1 MVQGVAPAAPVICTT
16 SETKMSSNA
25 ADARGRSGWGTA
37 LAILLLIVAIL
48 AVLALAA
55 TRVVEQRIASI
66 LGPRSQVGN
75 VQVGLRQVVLTDVT
89 VPGASGQPGARAQR
103 VELEPEWTAF
113 LRREAVFKRIII
125 DGFDFAVVRSPDGDM
140 QISPAL
146 QAALRAGV
154 GDGKTRRNGPIR
166 VAELILRDGRLEYL
180 DGAVSKPP
188 HRIPF
193 KDVQARL
200 QPVVIPGDGTSSD
213 MEFTGKVEDNRN
225 GESTVRARGKVVI
238 GGTDADIA
246 VAARNMDVRH
256 AAPYLA
262 ENGAGSL
269 SGGSMDL
276 DMKTSIARHEL
287 KASGAV
293 ALHNL
298 KFSGDGSLFSLPRKA
313 VLAAMKDKSG
323 TIRFDF
329 ALAGSLDN
337 PKFSVTRGFAAQV
350 AQGFGH
356 AIGVGAEGAA
366 EGVAGAVKE
375 LGNALSDL
383 LSPTKP

>member
-1 MVQGVAPAAPVICTT
+1 
-16 SETKMSSNA
+16 MSSNA
-25 ADARGRSGWGTA
+25 ADARGRSRWGTA
-37 LAILLLIVAIL
+37 LAILLLIGAVI

-75 VQVGLRQVVLTDVT
+75 VQVGLHQVVLTDVA
-89 VPGASGQPGARAQR
+89 VPGASGQPGARARR

-113 LRREAVFKRIII
+113 LRREAVFKRIIVE
-125 DGFDFAVVRSPDGDM
+125 GFDFAVVRNPDGDM

-146 QAALRAGV
+146 QAALRAGD

-166 VAELILRDGRLEYL
+166 VAELILRDGRLDYL

-193 KDVQARL
+193 KDVQAHL
-200 QPVVIPGDGTSSD
+200 QPVVIPGDGTASD
-213 MEFTGKVEDNRN
+213 LEFTGKVEDNRN
-225 GESTVRARGKVVI
+225 GEATVRAKGKLVV
-238 GGTDADIA
+238 GGADADITVA
-246 VAARNMDVRH
+246 VRNMDIRH

-262 ENGAGSL
+262 DNGAGSL

-276 DMKTSIARHEL
+276 DMKTAIARREL
-287 KASGAV
+287 KASGTV

-323 TIRFDF
+323 VIRFEF
-329 ALAGSLDN
+329 TLAGSLDN
-337 PKFSVTRGFAAQV
+337 PKFSVTRGFSAQV
-350 AQGFGH
+350 ARGFGH

-375 LGNALSDL
+375 LGDALSDM
-383 LSPTKP
+383 LSPKP

>member
-1 MVQGVAPAAPVICTT
+1 
-16 SETKMSSNA
+16 MSSNA
-25 ADARGRSGWGTA
+25 AAARGRSRWGTA
-37 LAILLLIVAIL
+37 LAILLLIAAVL
-48 AVLALAA
+48 GVLALAA

-66 LGPRSQVGN
+66 LGPRGQVGN
-75 VQVGLRQVVLTDVT
+75 VQVGLRQIVLTDVAVT
-89 VPGASGQPGARAQR
+89 GASGQPGARARR

-113 LRREAVFKRIII
+113 LRREAVFKSIVVE
-125 DGFDFAVVRSPDGDM
+125 GFDFAVVRSPDGVM
-140 QISPAL
+140 QIAPAL
-146 QAALRAGV
+146 QAALRAG
-154 GDGKTRRNGPIR
+154 DGGAGRSRRDGP
-166 VAELILRDGRLEYL
+166 VHVDELILRDGRLEYL

-193 KDVQARL
+193 TAVQARL
-200 QPVVIPGDGTSSD
+200 QPLVIPGDGSASD
-213 MEFTGKVEDNRN
+213 MAFSGTVQDNRN
-225 GESTVRARGKVVI
+225 GEATVRAQGKVVV
-238 GGTDADIA
+238 GGADADMT
-246 VAARNMDVRH
+246 VAARNMDIRY

-276 DMKTSIARHEL
+276 DMKTSIVEREL
-287 KASGAV
+287 KASGTV

-313 VLAAMKDKSG
+313 VLAALKDKSG
-323 TIRFDF
+323 TVRFEF
-329 ALAGSLDN
+329 ALSGRLDN
-337 PKFSVTRGFAAQV
+337 PKFSVTRGFSAQV

-383 LSPTKP
+383 LSPEKSTPEKSTPEKKP

>member
-1 MVQGVAPAAPVICTT
+1 
-16 SETKMSSNA
+16 MSSNA
-25 ADARGRSGWGTA
+25 ADARGRSRWGTA
-37 LAILLLIVAIL
+37 LAILLLIGAVL

-55 TRVVEQRIASI
+55 TRVAEQRIASI

-75 VQVGLRQVVLTDVT
+75 VQVGLRHVVLTDVV
-89 VPGASGQPGARAQR
+89 VPGASGQPGARARR
-103 VELEPEWTAF
+103 VDLEPEWTAF
-113 LRREAVFKRIII
+113 LRREAVFKRIVVE
-125 DGFDFAVVRSPDGDM
+125 GFDFAVVRSPDGDM

-146 QAALRAGV
+146 QAALRAGDG

-166 VAELILRDGRLEYL
+166 VAELILRDGRLDYL

-193 KDVQARL
+193 KNVQARL
-200 QPVVIPGDGTSSD
+200 QPVTIPGDGTASD
-213 MEFTGKVEDNRN
+213 MEFSGKVEDNRN
-225 GESTVRARGKVVI
+225 GEATVAARGRVTI
-238 GGTDADIA
+238 GGTDAD
-246 VAARNMDVRH
+246 VTVTVRNMDIRH

-276 DMKTSIARHEL
+276 DTKTSIAKREL

-298 KFSGDGSLFSLPRKA
+298 KFSGDGSLFALPRKA
-313 VLAAMKDKSG
+313 VLAALKDKSG
-323 TIRFDF
+323 TVRFDF
-329 ALAGSLDN
+329 ALSGRLDN

-366 EGVAGAVKE
+366 EGVTGAVKE
-375 LGNALSDL
+375 LGNAISDL

>member
-1 MVQGVAPAAPVICTT
+1 M
-16 SETKMSSNA
+16 
-25 ADARGRSGWGTA
+25 
-37 LAILLLIVAIL
+37 LLIGAVV

-66 LGPRSQVGN
+66 LGPRSQVGD
-75 VQVGLRQVVLTDVT
+75 VQVGLRQVVLTNVA
-89 VPGASGQPGARAQR
+89 VPGASGQPGARARR

-113 LRREAVFKRIII
+113 LRREAVFKRIIV

-146 QAALRAGV
+146 QAALRAGD

-166 VAELILRDGRLEYL
+166 VAELILRDGRLDYL
-180 DGAVSKPP
+180 DGAVSKSP

-193 KDVQARL
+193 KDVQAHL
-200 QPVVIPGDGTSSD
+200 QPVVIPGGGTASD
-213 MEFTGKVEDNRN
+213 LEFTGKVEDNRN
-225 GESTVRARGKVVI
+225 GEATVRAKGKLVV
-238 GGTDADIA
+238 GGADADITVA
-246 VAARNMDVRH
+246 VRNMDIRH

-262 ENGAGSL
+262 DNGAGSL

-276 DMKTSIARHEL
+276 DMKTAIARREL
-287 KASGAV
+287 KASGTV

-323 TIRFDF
+323 VIRFEF

-337 PKFSVTRGFAAQV
+337 PKFSVTRGFSAQV
-350 AQGFGH
+350 ARGFGH

-375 LGNALSDL
+375 LGDALSDM
-383 LSPTKP
+383 LSPKP

>member
-1 MVQGVAPAAPVICTT
+1 
-16 SETKMSSNA
+16 MSSNA
-25 ADARGRSGWGTA
+25 ADARGRSRWGTA
-37 LAILLLIVAIL
+37 LAILLLICAVI

-75 VQVGLRQVVLTDVT
+75 VQVGLHQVVLTDVA
-89 VPGASGQPGARAQR
+89 VPGASGQPGARARR

-113 LRREAVFKRIII
+113 LRREAVFKRIIVE
-125 DGFDFAVVRSPDGDM
+125 GFDFAVVRNPDGDM

-146 QAALRAGV
+146 QAALRAGD

-166 VAELILRDGRLEYL
+166 VAELILRDGRLDYL

-193 KDVQARL
+193 KDVQAHL
-200 QPVVIPGDGTSSD
+200 QPVVIPGDGTASD
-213 MEFTGKVEDNRN
+213 LEFTGKVEDNRN
-225 GESTVRARGKVVI
+225 GEATVRAKGKLVV
-238 GGTDADIA
+238 GGADADITVA
-246 VAARNMDVRH
+246 VRNMDIRH

-262 ENGAGSL
+262 DNGAGSL

-276 DMKTSIARHEL
+276 DMKTAIARREL
-287 KASGAV
+287 KASGTV

-323 TIRFDF
+323 VIRFEF
-329 ALAGSLDN
+329 ALAGRLDN
-337 PKFSVTRGFAAQV
+337 PKFSVTRGFSAQV
-350 AQGFGH
+350 ARGFGH

-375 LGNALSDL
+375 LGDALSDM
-383 LSPTKP
+383 LSPKP

>member
-1 MVQGVAPAAPVICTT
+1 
-16 SETKMSSNA
+16 MSSNA
-25 ADARGRSGWGTA
+25 ADARGRSRWGTA
-37 LAILLLIVAIL
+37 LAILLLIGAVL

-55 TRVVEQRIASI
+55 TRVAEQRIASI

-89 VPGASGQPGARAQR
+89 VAGASGQPGARARR

-113 LRREAVFKRIII
+113 LRREAVFKRITV
-125 DGFDFAVVRSPDGDM
+125 DGFDFAVVHSADGDM
-140 QISPAL
+140 QIAPAL
-146 QAALRAGV
+146 QAALRAG
-154 GDGKTRRNGPIR
+154 DGKTQRNGPIR
-166 VAELILRDGRLEYL
+166 VAELILRDGRLDYL

-193 KDVQARL
+193 KDVQAHL
-200 QPVVIPGDGTSSD
+200 QPVVIPGDGTASE

-225 GESTVRARGKVVI
+225 GEATVRAKGKVVV
-238 GGTDADIA
+238 GSSDADIT
-246 VAARNMDVRH
+246 VAARNMDIRH

-262 ENGAGSL
+262 DNGAGSL

-276 DMKTSIARHEL
+276 DMKTVIARHEL
-287 KASGAV
+287 KASGTV

-313 VLAAMKDKSG
+313 VLAAMKDKRG
-323 TIRFDF
+323 VIRFEF

-337 PKFSVTRGFAAQV
+337 PKFSVTRGFSAQV
-350 AQGFGH
+350 ARGFGH

-375 LGNALSDL
+375 LGDALSDM

>member
-1 MVQGVAPAAPVICTT
+1 
-16 SETKMSSNA
+16 MSSNA
-25 ADARGRSGWGTA
+25 ANARGRSRWGTA
-37 LAILLLIVAIL
+37 LAILLLIGAVV

-66 LGPRSQVGN
+66 LGPRSQVGD
-75 VQVGLRQVVLTDVT
+75 VQVGLRQVVLTNVA
-89 VPGASGQPGARAQR
+89 VPGASGQPGARARR
-103 VELEPEWTAF
+103 VDLEPEWTAF
-113 LRREAVFKRIII
+113 LRREAVFKRIIVE
-125 DGFDFAVVRSPDGDM
+125 GFDFAVVRSPDGDM

-146 QAALRAGV
+146 QAALRAGD

-166 VAELILRDGRLEYL
+166 VAELILRDGRLDYL

-193 KDVQARL
+193 KDVQAHL
-200 QPVVIPGDGTSSD
+200 QPVVIPGDGTASD
-213 MEFTGKVEDNRN
+213 LEFTGKVEDNRN
-225 GESTVRARGKVVI
+225 GEATVRAKGKLVV
-238 GGTDADIA
+238 GSADADITVA
-246 VAARNMDVRH
+246 VRNMDIRH

-262 ENGAGSL
+262 DNGAGSL

-276 DMKTSIARHEL
+276 DMKTAIARREL
-287 KASGAV
+287 KASGTV

-323 TIRFDF
+323 VIRFEF

-337 PKFSVTRGFAAQV
+337 PKFSVTRGFSAQV
-350 AQGFGH
+350 ARGFGH

-375 LGNALSDL
+375 LGDALSDM
-383 LSPTKP
+383 LSPKP